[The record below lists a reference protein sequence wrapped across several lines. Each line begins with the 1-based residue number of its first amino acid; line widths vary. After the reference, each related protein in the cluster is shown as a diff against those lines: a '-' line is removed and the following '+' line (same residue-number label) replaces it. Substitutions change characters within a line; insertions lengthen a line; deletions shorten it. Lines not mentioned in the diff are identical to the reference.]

1 MPKVRLDEVAADA
14 GVSKATVSMVL
25 NNNPLVADATRARVW
40 ESIRTTGYVYNRA
53 AASLRKQQSNAI
65 GMIVTTLT
73 NPYFAEVVESM
84 QASLDSLGL
93 DVLLGVSA
101 DDPERQLRLL
111 KNMAGR
117 RVDGIVMVPA
127 QDTVGA
133 EVDALG
139 IPTVLMTRRLADSS
153 ADYVGGDNVSGSE
166 RITQHLISVHGAK
179 RLAFFG
185 GAVRSSGREERLR
198 GFLEACS
205 YNDIEVPAERQLS
218 SPADRRVAREEVK
231 QLLETQSLDAVVCY
245 NDVTAMGVLDA
256 AAELGMMVGRDLLVT
271 GFDDIEDAA
280 FTSPPLTSVHFDA
293 HQAGERASELLLS
306 RIGGNQDPPREV
318 ILEVR
323 LVCRASCGCSAPG
336 GAVSGRGG
344 AELAEPA

>member
-1 MPKVRLDEVAADA
+1 
-14 GVSKATVSMVL
+14 MVL

-65 GMIVTTLT
+65 GMVVTTLM

-101 DDPERQLRLL
+101 DQPDRQLRLL

-127 QDTVGA
+127 QDSVAA

-139 IPTVLMTRRLADSS
+139 IPTVLMTRRLAGST

-166 RITQHLISVHGAK
+166 RITQHLISVHGAQ

-185 GAVRSSGREERLR
+185 GAARSSGREERLR
-198 GFLEACS
+198 GFLEACM
-205 YNDIEVPAERQLS
+205 YNGIEVPEDRQLS
-218 SPADRRVAREEVK
+218 SPADRRAAREQVK
-231 QLLETQSLDAVVCY
+231 QLLETQRLDAVVCY
-245 NDVTAMGVLDA
+245 NDVIAMGVLDA
-256 AAELGMMVGRDLLVT
+256 AAELGMSVGRDLLVT

-306 RIGGNQDPPREV
+306 RIGGNQGPPREV

-323 LVCRASCGCSAPG
+323 LVCRASCGCSAPN
-336 GAVSGRGG
+336 GAASGRGG